1 MIEESQRPTA
11 EGDARDWLQYCCR
24 KDRDRNDP
32 PLPARGTVASRV
44 QMHGILAGLESLHL
58 QFYFHLLDA
67 LTGDPLLQLRRT
79 FDQGIGATSQGG
91 GGLDGFLRF
100 GGDLKSHC
108 RAKQ

>member
-1 MIEESQRPTA
+1 MIGFSIVAVRTGIEMTRRCQ
-11 EGDARDWLQYCCR
+11 
-24 KDRDRNDP
+24 
-32 PLPARGTVASRV
+32 ARGTVASRV
-44 QMHGILAGLESLHL
+44 QMHGMLAGLESLHL

-67 LTGDPLLQLRRT
+67 LTGDPLLQLRRA